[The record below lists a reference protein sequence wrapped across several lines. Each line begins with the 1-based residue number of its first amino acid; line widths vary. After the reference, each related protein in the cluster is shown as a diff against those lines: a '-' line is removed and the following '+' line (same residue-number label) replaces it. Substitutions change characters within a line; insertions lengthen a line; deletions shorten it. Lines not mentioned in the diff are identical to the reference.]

1 MNKETDFNMQDFLPT
16 KHHDESTTGDKTF
29 KRKAREELEKDFESA
44 FFEPPLRR
52 VGKDT
57 SEQASG
63 QEKEQEL
70 QNQIRLEL
78 ESEYKQRL
86 EELEAENNRL
96 RAELA
101 AKNEEEPSANTAK
114 RISSKQRKL
123 SLEEY
128 RASYL
133 QIPHIDNRKPLF
145 VSGEL
150 RDKLDRVVFW
160 LAGERRM
167 SASGLVENM
176 VRQHLDIY
184 ADDINQWRRLGDI

>member
-1 MNKETDFNMQDFLPT
+1 MNKETDFNVQDLMPT
-16 KHHDESTTGDKTF
+16 KHHDASTTGDKTL
-29 KRKAREELEKDFESA
+29 KRKAKEELYKDFESA
-44 FFEPPLRR
+44 FFEPALQK

-63 QEKEQEL
+63 VDKEQEL
-70 QNQIRLEL
+70 RSQIRQEL

-86 EELEAENNRL
+86 EELETENERL
-96 RAELA
+96 QTELA
-101 AKNEEEPSANTAK
+101 AKNDEEPTVSTAR

-128 RASYL
+128 RVTYL
-133 QIPHIDNRKPLF
+133 QVPHIDNRKPLF

-150 RDKLDRVVFW
+150 RDKLDRIVFW

-167 SASGLVENM
+167 SASGMVENM